1 MRFHKTKKYKLDTA
15 QANQA
20 LQNIFAACD
29 NKPNTIPFDKL
40 ILRQKMNTGKYDKLL
55 LVTYI
60 ALFLTFIS
68 PLVIVPFAT
77 QTRDWRAP
85 EAVAMIDSYVSD
97 GYLYVRMEGD
107 NILYSEAYLVKND
120 GTVIPVHSY
129 DTKEKT
135 LCFSYSNDTESNIYI
150 PVKDSSDFHLLL
162 TPGN

>member
-40 ILRQKMNTGKYDKLL
+40 ILRQKMNTGKYDRLL

-107 NILYSEAYLVKND
+107 NI
-120 GTVIPVHSY
+120 
-129 DTKEKT
+129 KEKT